1 MKYELTTFELGT
13 LLKKISDNNTLSI
26 MCKLNLSGGWITLNG
41 KADILEIPKDDK
53 IIAGNNFISIK
64 VSDNNNNGNV
74 IKIIGAKNSKFTIDI
89 SPTKFKEIKTSSLNL
104 DMIKESNCE
113 CKLRIDENIIF
124 TINNSSDE
132 IEKLITSML

>member
-13 LLKKISDNNTLSI
+13 LLKKIRDTNTLNI
-26 MCKLNLSGGWITLNG
+26 MCKLNLSGGWITLTG
-41 KADILEIPKDDK
+41 KADVLEIPKDNK
-53 IIAGNNFISIK
+53 IIAGNNFINLK
-64 VSDNNNNGNV
+64 VSNKDNNGTV

-89 SPTKFKEIKTSSLNL
+89 SPTKFKEIKSNSLNL

>member
-13 LLKKISDNNTLSI
+13 LLKKISDTNTLNI

-53 IIAGNNFISIK
+53 IIAGNNFINLK
-64 VSDNNNNGNV
+64 VSDKDNNGTV

-89 SPTKFKEIKTSSLNL
+89 SPTKFKEIKSNSLNL

-132 IEKLITSML
+132 IEKLASYVL

>member
-1 MKYELTTFELGT
+1 
-13 LLKKISDNNTLSI
+13 

-74 IKIIGAKNSKFTIDI
+74 IKIIGAKASKFSIDI

-113 CKLRIDENIIF
+113 CKLRIDENVIF

-132 IEKLITSML
+132 IEKLASYVL